1 LIRVDGFVRVMDL
14 QRLWMD
20 LVHRDVKMLV
30 LLLAVAHRDVLMF
43 L

>member
-1 LIRVDGFVRVMDL
+1 MDL

>member
-1 LIRVDGFVRVMDL
+1 MDL
-14 QRLWMD
+14 QRLWMN